1 MITFA
6 VFYYLFLL
14 VAGVFLL
21 YSLFNIYHLLRFGF
35 QSFSN
40 VAIIILYI
48 IGSALYVWIAVH
60 DLAQFDWT
68 RPLFNSSLYSES
80 TFEYDR

>member
-1 MITFA
+1 MITFSI
-6 VFYYLFLL
+6 FYYLFLVVL
-14 VAGVFLL
+14 GVFLL

-40 VAIIILYI
+40 IAIVILYI
-48 IGSALYVWIAVH
+48 VGSTFYLWIALSDFATINWDV
-60 DLAQFDWT
+60 QIFDT
-68 RPLFNSSLYSES
+68 SLYSES